1 MLKGN
6 PRINISLSV
15 AETSGR
21 KVKVR
26 LIRSGEL
33 LKTFEGMLPMQ
44 IDYEDKYFKPGEKVF
59 YRMDMHGCGT
69 LVSNPIFVKFE
80 G

>member
-1 MLKGN
+1 M
-6 PRINISLSV
+6 
-15 AETSGR
+15 AEASER

-33 LKTFEGMLPMQ
+33 IKIFEGTLPMQ
-44 IDYEDKYFKPGEKVF
+44 IDYEDRYFQPGEKVF
-59 YRMDMHGCGT
+59 YRMDMRGRGT
-69 LVSNPIFVKFE
+69 LVSNPVFVRFE